1 MITAKMTHCGNCYT
15 LDVDGH
21 AGFNPGNDVVCSGV
35 SVLCQSL
42 MSWCANSDE
51 AHITELDARSGKFHI
66 IAFGRTHD
74 VFSMVALGLK
84 GIEANYPKNI
94 SVNIENIFKTC
105 LAKSTL
111 PLAE

>member
-66 IAFGRTHD
+66 IAFGRTQD
-74 VFSMVALGLK
+74 VFTMAALGLK

-94 SVNIENIFKTC
+94 SADIQKI
-105 LAKSTL
+105 
-111 PLAE
+111 